1 MATSDQPGL
10 FGADMYQAYSR
21 ARAAAEEEL
30 GKVNVIVAGNAG
42 VGKSTLIN
50 AVFGK
55 HVALTGV
62 GRSQTQGID
71 EYSFP
76 DLPLRLYDTRGF
88 EIGDAAATVGAVH
101 DKIAELRAST
111 EPHAQIHVAWPCLLE
126 QSHRI
131 EPVLTDLLGML
142 DQQRVPGVVVVTQAL
157 GDEQMLAKVQELAIP
172 NRGVVP
178 LLALEKRIGPH
189 LLPAYGVSELIDVTL
204 ALLPDAQTAAFVAA
218 QRARWDLKEAAA
230 VAAINEA
237 VALAVASAAV
247 PVPGGHSLVLVGI
260 QAWMIAQIN
269 ARIGIRVRDSGGKD
283 MVKAMTGMILTRF
296 GGQTAFGYA
305 LSEAL
310 RFFPGLGS
318 IGAALIGGPIAGT
331 LTKIF
336 GHLYLDSIK
345 GYVQSDSPPPSPE
358 ALAERMKA
366 LLAQNR
372 DRYAALKE

>member
-1 MATSDQPGL
+1 
-10 FGADMYQAYSR
+10 MYHAYAH
-21 ARAAAEEEL
+21 ARAEAEASL

-42 VGKSTLIN
+42 VGKSTLVN

-88 EIGDAAATVGAVH
+88 EIGDSAATVGAVH
-101 DKIAELRAST
+101 EKINDLRAST
-111 EPHAQIHVAWPCLLE
+111 EPHAQIHVAWPCILE

-131 EPVLTDLLGML
+131 EPVLTDLLNML
-142 DQQRVPGVVVVTQAL
+142 DRQSVPAVVVVTQAL
-157 GDEQMLAKVQELAIP
+157 GDDEMVAKVRELAVP

-189 LLPAYGVSELIDVTL
+189 LIPAYGVSELIDVTL

-218 QRARWDLKEAAA
+218 QRARWDLKEKAA

-237 VALAVASAAV
+237 VAMAVASAGV
-247 PVPGGHSLVLVGI
+247 PVPGGHSVALVGI

-269 ARIGIRVRDSGGKD
+269 ARIGIRMRDSGGKD
-283 MVKAMTGMILTRF
+283 MVKAMAGMILTRF

-318 IGAALIGGPIAGT
+318 IGAAMIGGPIAGA

-366 LLAQNR
+366 LLEQNR
-372 DRYAALKE
+372 DRYSALKE